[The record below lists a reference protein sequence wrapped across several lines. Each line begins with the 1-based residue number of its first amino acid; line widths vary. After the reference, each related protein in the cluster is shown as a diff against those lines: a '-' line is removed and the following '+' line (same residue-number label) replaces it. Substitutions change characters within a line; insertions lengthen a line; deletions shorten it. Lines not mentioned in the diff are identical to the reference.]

1 MFLFCFFVIT
11 FCGEIKLC
19 NNSKVTEFLQFTE
32 EGFDARRVLRL
43 TVASLTS
50 AAAAA
55 A

>member
-1 MFLFCFFVIT
+1 MFIFCFFVIT

-32 EGFDARRVLRL
+32 EGFDVRRL